1 MKELDLL
8 NRIKMDKNLACM
20 VLTKDRHLL
29 YQTYSAFANEN
40 GGMIVLGV
48 KKYKQGFQIKE
59 IENPQVIKEEIFK
72 NLNND
77 KEVSC
82 NLLQKEN
89 IYEMKLLGKT
99 IIIIEVP
106 RAKRHQKPIYLK
118 NNPYLHTYIRKDFR
132 NQVCTRDE
140 VNAMMRENY
149 PYDYDQR
156 ILDYYDEKDID
167 LKALH
172 DYMQQYK
179 IRQEFS
185 ICDEKDFLLNIGA
198 YAIDKEHHKEGLTV
212 AGALMFGKT
221 SVFNNV
227 SHYTQLIVSHSHKRK
242 RVENT
247 KMEKNLYNYI
257 RYINTHIM
265 QDCPLFNEKQ
275 SFLQREY
282 QLTIMNAIIN
292 ALIHTDYLQGGT
304 ILIEKRD
311 NYLRFTNPGELVYS
325 VKECL
330 NQHLSIPKNALLCQ
344 MFYYIDLA
352 KGTGEGLSQIFSI
365 QSKQVFQTIEL
376 KEDINRRQVSLYLQ
390 LKNQF
395 NDLERLHKIF
405 KELTPSQKTIYSMI
419 LRYPRITISQMAEI
433 LNLHYMTIKSV
444 VISLYRKGLIV
455 EDKDGYLVYESI
467 FHNKTL

>member
-8 NRIKMDKNLACM
+8 NRMKMDNNLACM
-20 VLTKDRHLL
+20 VLTKNRHLL
-29 YQTYSAFANEN
+29 YQTYSAFANAK

-48 KKYKQGFQIKE
+48 KKYKKGFQIKE
-59 IENPQVIKEEIFK
+59 IENPQLIKEEILK
-72 NLNND
+72 NLNNE

-89 IYEMKLLGKT
+89 IYEMKLLEKT

-132 NQVCTRDE
+132 NKVCTQDE
-140 VNAMMRENY
+140 VNAMIRENY
-149 PYDYDQR
+149 PYDYDHR
-156 ILDYYDEKDID
+156 ILEDYDEKDID
-167 LKALH
+167 FKALH

-179 IRQEFS
+179 RRQEFS

-198 YAIDKEHHKEGLTV
+198 YAIDKKYQKEGLTV

-221 SVFNNV
+221 SVFNHV
-227 SHYTQLIVSHSHKRK
+227 SHYTQLIVSHSYKRK
-242 RVENT
+242 RLENT

-257 RYINTHIM
+257 RYINTQIM
-265 QDCPLFNEKQ
+265 QECPLFNEKQ

-292 ALIHTDYLQGGT
+292 AIIHTDYLQGGT
-304 ILIEKRD
+304 ILMEKMD
-311 NYLRFTNPGELVYS
+311 SYLRFTNPGELIYS

-330 NQHLSIPKNALLCQ
+330 NQHLSIPKNSILCQ

-352 KGTGEGLSQIFSI
+352 QGTGEGLSQIFSI
-365 QSKQVFQTIEL
+365 RSKQVFQTIEL
-376 KEDINRRQVSLYLQ
+376 IEDTNLRQVSLYLK

-395 NDLERLHKIF
+395 NDLERLHNAF
-405 KELTPSQKTIYSMI
+405 EELTPSQRTIYSMI

-444 VISLYRKGLIV
+444 VKSLYRKGLIV
-455 EDKDGYLVYESI
+455 EDKSGYLAYESI
-467 FHNKTL
+467 FHNKNL